1 MQEILDIQIL
11 QFFELERFSVVL
23 SNIPT
28 CAEEAFQILSQM
40 QQLLIF
46 FVVVEWNDRN
56 AILKLIAKRV
66 YRVIYNNNVL

>member
-1 MQEILDIQIL
+1 MEEILDIQIL

>member
-46 FVVVEWNDRN
+46 FVVIEGNYRN
-56 AILKLIAKRV
+56 AILKLVTKRV
-66 YRVIYNNNVL
+66 DSVIYNNNIF